1 MVAAAGGHAAGEQGR
16 RALTGD
22 LMVERDGALTRLTL
36 NRPDKLNAMN
46 AGLTEALIDAVT
58 AARDDGT
65 RLVVLSGAGRGF
77 SGGFDFGG
85 LEDQSD
91 GDLALRFLRLEQ
103 LLQAVFHARFGTLAL
118 AHGACFG
125 AAADLVSSCARRVAA
140 PGTRFRMPG
149 LQFGV
154 VLGTRRLAHVI
165 GAERARRLLEA
176 PGSFDAKAALQT
188 TFIHE
193 ILPQDKWADAIAAA
207 LASTETLPEWSQQAL
222 LGQTTND
229 TRDAD
234 MAALAASVAR
244 PGLKSRMTAYAS
256 SVRKVSQTTGG

>member
-1 MVAAAGGHAAGEQGR
+1 MAAAAGRHAGAEQGR

-22 LMVERDGALTRLTL
+22 LIVERDGALTRLTL

-46 AGLTEALIDAVT
+46 AGLTEALIDAL
-58 AARDDGT
+58 AAASGDGT
-65 RLVVLSGAGRGF
+65 RLVVFSGAGRGF

-103 LLQAVFHARFGTLAL
+103 LLQAVFHAPLATLAL

-125 AAADLVSSCARRVAA
+125 AAADLVSSCAERVAA

-154 VLGTRRLAHVI
+154 VLGTRRLAHVV
-165 GAERARRLLEA
+165 GADQARRLLEA
-176 PGSFDAKAALQT
+176 PGPFDAEAAVQS
-188 TFIHE
+188 TFIHR
-193 ILPQDKWADAIAAA
+193 IVPQDQWPEAIAAA
-207 LASTETLPEWSQQAL
+207 QTRAETLPVWSQRAL
-222 LGQTTND
+222 LGQTTPD

-244 PGLKSRMTAYAS
+244 PGLKSRMAAYAS
-256 SVRKVSQTTGG
+256 SVRKVPQTGSG